1 MRRACIALA
10 CGVALTWVGSVPA
23 FAQGEASAT
32 PGQPAPETIGS
43 IWQQH
48 SNDPD
53 VAWRDPTSQTR
64 VLNLTSGFDSS
75 SVFYFHQNIFTADG
89 DLMLFSGRRG
99 EDGGYYALSLRSGE
113 IRQLTHQTGQHLVVL
128 PRRRSA
134 AFDRGDDV
142 FLLNLDSGE
151 TRKIATVP
159 HGRLAQAAGFGFTA
173 DESKLLFAYCDQLA
187 DEHAKLVAA
196 KPVMDDPHLRRV
208 DWVAAYE
215 HMDRHNAIYSID
227 LDSGKVALVFQDT
240 ENNWLG
246 HVQGSPTNPN
256 LALFIH
262 EGFVTVHIKNRLRL
276 LDLTTGQVTM
286 PRTGPLENDGITHE
300 FWDRDGESVW
310 YDISSA
316 GALAHL
322 DVRTNVE
329 TRYSYGGVA
338 VAASSYGGVTV
349 AAANRSDHRSIHYAI
364 GPDAKWAVGDGFQH
378 TNPWLCIYR
387 LDQRNPQTQE
397 VPVVRICNFSGT
409 YENPK
414 AEYIEPNPHLT
425 PDFRW
430 VVLTAHLKGTA
441 NDVYAVEIPEAAT
454 AGK

>member
-1 MRRACIALA
+1 MQTSPNPARFLACIALA
-10 CGVALTWVGSVPA
+10 FGAALTGAGVT
-23 FAQGEASAT
+23 SAVA
-32 PGQPAPETIGS
+32 QPASETIDS

-53 VAWRDPTSQTR
+53 LAWRDPTSHTR
-64 VLNLTSGFDSS
+64 IVNLTSGFDSA
-75 SVFYFHQNIFTADG
+75 SVFYFHQNVFTANG
-89 DLMLFSGRRG
+89 DLMLFSGKRG
-99 EDGGYYALSLRSGE
+99 EDQGYFVLSLRTGA
-113 IRQLTHQTGQHLVVL
+113 IRQVTHQTGQHLVIL
-128 PRRRSA
+128 PHRRSA

-159 HGRLAQAAGFGFTA
+159 HGLLAQGAGFGFTA

-187 DEHAKLVAA
+187 EEHAQLVAA
-196 KPVMDDPHLRRV
+196 KPKMEDPHLRRV

-215 HMDRHNAIYSID
+215 HMQRHNAIYSID
-227 LDSGKVALVFQDT
+227 IDSGKVAVVFQDND
-240 ENNWLG
+240 NNWLG
-246 HVQGSPTNPN
+246 HVQGSPTNSN

-276 LDLTTGQVTM
+276 LELTTGQVTM

-322 DVRTNVE
+322 DLKTDVE
-329 TRYSYGGVA
+329 TRYSYGGVP
-338 VAASSYGGVTV
+338 VAPASYGGVTV
-349 AAANRSDHRSIHYAI
+349 AASNRSNNRSIHYAI
-364 GPDAKWAVGDGFQH
+364 GPGAKWAVGDGFQH

-397 VPVVRICNFSGT
+397 VPVVRICDFSPT

-430 VVLTAHLKGTA
+430 IVLTVHLKGTA
-441 NDVYAVEIPEAAT
+441 NDVYAVEIPSQ
-454 AGK
+454 

>member
-1 MRRACIALA
+1 
-10 CGVALTWVGSVPA
+10 V
-23 FAQGEASAT
+23 SAAD
-32 PGQPAPETIGS
+32 APSAETIGS
-43 IWQQH
+43 IWQKY

-53 VAWRDPTSQTR
+53 VAWRDPTSHTR
-64 VLNLTSGFDSS
+64 VVNLTSGFDTA

-89 DLMLFSGRRG
+89 DLMLFSGKRG
-99 EDGGYYALSLRSGE
+99 EDRGYFALSLRTGE

-159 HGRLAQAAGFGFTA
+159 HGRLDQGAGFGFTA

-187 DEHAKLVAA
+187 AKHAELVAA
-196 KPVMDDPHLRRV
+196 KPKMEDPHLRRV
-208 DWVAAYE
+208 DWVEAYE
-215 HMDRHNAIYSID
+215 HMQRHNAIYSVDI
-227 LDSGKVALVFQDT
+227 DSGKVAVVFEDK

-246 HVQGSPTNPN
+246 HVQGSPTNSN
-256 LALFIH
+256 RALFIH
-262 EGFVTVHIKNRLRL
+262 EGFVSVHIKNRLRL

-286 PRTGPLENDGITHE
+286 PRTGAALEAEGITHE

-322 DVRTNVE
+322 DVKTGVE
-329 TRYSYGGVA
+329 TRYSYGGEKVA
-338 VAASSYGGVTV
+338 PASYGGVTV
-349 AAANRSDHRSIHYAI
+349 AAADRSNNRSIHYAI
-364 GPDAKWAVGDGFQH
+364 GPGAKWAVGDGFQH

-387 LDQRNPQTQE
+387 LDQRNPQTLE
-397 VPVVRICNFSGT
+397 VPVVRICDFSPT

-425 PDFRW
+425 PDFHW
-430 VVLTAHLKGTA
+430 IVLTVHLKGTA
-441 NDVYAVEIPEAAT
+441 NNVYAVEIPSL
-454 AGK
+454 

>member
-1 MRRACIALA
+1 MHISPIPARFLSRLALA
-10 CGVALTWVGSVPA
+10 FGAALAGAGVV
-23 FAQGEASAT
+23 SAAD
-32 PGQPAPETIGS
+32 QPAAETIDS
-43 IWQQH
+43 IWQKY
-48 SNDPD
+48 SGNPD
-53 VAWRDPTSQTR
+53 LAWRDPTSHTR
-64 VLNLTSGFDSS
+64 VVNLTSGFDTS

-89 DLMLFSGRRG
+89 DLMIFSGKRG
-99 EDGGYYALSLRSGE
+99 ADDGYYVLSLRTGE

-151 TRKIATVP
+151 TRKVATVP
-159 HGRLAQAAGFGFTA
+159 HGVLAQGAGFGFTA
-173 DESKLLFAYCDQLA
+173 DEKKLLFAYCDQLA
-187 DEHAKLVAA
+187 DEHAALVKA
-196 KPVMDDPHLRRV
+196 KPQMEDPHLRRV

-215 HMDRHNAIYSID
+215 HMQRHNAIYSVDI
-227 LDSGKVALVFQDT
+227 DSGKVAVVFQDKD
-240 ENNWLG
+240 NNWLG

-276 LDLTTGQVTM
+276 LDLATGQVTT
-286 PRTGPLENDGITHE
+286 PRTEPAQQTEGITHE
-300 FWDRDGESVW
+300 FWDRDGESIW

-322 DVRTNVE
+322 DVRTGVE
-329 TRYSYGGVA
+329 TRYSYGGVSLA
-338 VAASSYGGVTV
+338 PAAYGGVT
-349 AAANRSDHRSIHYAI
+349 ATGINRSSNRSIHYAI
-364 GPDAKWAVGDGFQH
+364 GPDGKWAVGDGFQH

-387 LDQRNPQTQE
+387 LDQRDPKTQE
-397 VPVVRICNFSGT
+397 VPVVHICDFSGT

-430 VVLTAHLKGTA
+430 VVFSGHLKGTA
-441 NDVYAVEIPEAAT
+441 NDVYAVEIPAA
-454 AGK
+454 AIR

>member
-1 MRRACIALA
+1 
-10 CGVALTWVGSVPA
+10 
-23 FAQGEASAT
+23 
-32 PGQPAPETIGS
+32 
-43 IWQQH
+43 
-48 SNDPD
+48 
-53 VAWRDPTSQTR
+53 
-64 VLNLTSGFDSS
+64 
-75 SVFYFHQNIFTADG
+75 
-89 DLMLFSGRRG
+89 
-99 EDGGYYALSLRSGE
+99 
-113 IRQLTHQTGQHLVVL
+113 
-128 PRRRSA
+128 
-134 AFDRGDDV
+134 
-142 FLLNLDSGE
+142 
-151 TRKIATVP
+151 
-159 HGRLAQAAGFGFTA
+159 
-173 DESKLLFAYCDQLA
+173 
-187 DEHAKLVAA
+187 
-196 KPVMDDPHLRRV
+196 
-208 DWVAAYE
+208 
-215 HMDRHNAIYSID
+215 
-227 LDSGKVALVFQDT
+227 
-240 ENNWLG
+240 
-246 HVQGSPTNPN
+246 
-256 LALFIH
+256 
-262 EGFVTVHIKNRLRL
+262 
-276 LDLTTGQVTM
+276 M

>member
-1 MRRACIALA
+1 MQTSPNPTRLLTCIALA
-10 CGVALTWVGSVPA
+10 FGAVFTGAGSALA
-23 FAQGEASAT
+23 
-32 PGQPAPETIGS
+32 QPATETIGS

-48 SNDPD
+48 SDNPD
-53 VAWRDPTSQTR
+53 LAWRDPTSHTR
-64 VLNLTSGFDSS
+64 VVNLTSGFDSAD
-75 SVFYFHQNIFTADG
+75 VFYFHQNVFTADG
-89 DLMLFSGRRG
+89 DLMLFSGKRG
-99 EDGGYYALSLRSGE
+99 GEQGYYVLSLRTGE

-128 PRRRSA
+128 PHRRSA

-151 TRKIATVP
+151 SRKIATVP
-159 HGRLAQAAGFGFTA
+159 HGLLAQGAGFGFTA

-187 DEHAKLVAA
+187 EEHAKLVAA
-196 KPVMDDPHLRRV
+196 KPKMEDPHLRRV

-215 HMDRHNAIYSID
+215 HMQRHNAIYSIEI
-227 LDSGKVALVFQDT
+227 DSGKLALVFQDN

-276 LDLTTGQVTM
+276 LDLATGQVTM
-286 PRTGPLENDGITHE
+286 PRTGALENDGITHE

-322 DVRTNVE
+322 DVRTGVE
-329 TRYSYGGVA
+329 TRYSYGGVSLA
-338 VAASSYGGVTV
+338 PAAYGGVTV
-349 AAANRSDHRSIHYAI
+349 TGMRRSSNRSIHYAI
-364 GPDAKWAVGDGFQH
+364 GPGGKWAVGDGFQH
-378 TNPWLCIYR
+378 TNPWLCIYQ
-387 LDQRNPQTQE
+387 LDKRDPNTLE
-397 VPVVRICNFSGT
+397 MPVVRICDFSGT

-430 VVLTAHLKGTA
+430 VLFTAHLKGTA
-441 NDVYAVEIPEAAT
+441 NDVYAVEIPNP
-454 AGK
+454 

>member
-1 MRRACIALA
+1 MQTSPNPTRFFARLALA
-10 CGVALTWVGSVPA
+10 FGAAFVGA
-23 FAQGEASAT
+23 GARSAAA
-32 PGQPAPETIGS
+32 QPATESIDA

-48 SNDPD
+48 SNNPD
-53 VAWRDPTSQTR
+53 LAWRDPTSHTR
-64 VLNLTSGFDSS
+64 VVNLTSGFDSAD
-75 SVFYFHQNIFTADG
+75 VFYFHQNVFTADG
-89 DLMLFSGRRG
+89 DLMLFSGKRG
-99 EDGGYYALSLRSGE
+99 GDQGYCVLSLRTGE

-128 PRRRSA
+128 PRRRAA

-142 FLLNLDSGE
+142 FLLNLDSGD

-159 HGRLAQAAGFGFTA
+159 HGLLAAAAGFSFTA
-173 DESKLLFAYCDQLA
+173 DESRLLFAYCDQLA

-196 KPVMDDPHLRRV
+196 KPKMDDPHLRRV

-215 HMDRHNAIYSID
+215 HMQRHNAIYAIEI
-227 LDSGKVALVFQDT
+227 DSGKVAPVFQDN

-276 LDLTTGQVTM
+276 LDLSTGQVTM
-286 PRTGPLENDGITHE
+286 PRTGPLEKEGITHE

-316 GALAHL
+316 GTLARL
-322 DVRTNVE
+322 DVKTGVE
-329 TRYSYGGVA
+329 TRYPYGGALIHAASYGGVDVGA
-338 VAASSYGGVTV
+338 PDRP
-349 AAANRSDHRSIHYAI
+349 ANRSIHYAI
-364 GPDAKWAVGDGFQH
+364 GPGAKWAVGDGFQH

-397 VPVVRICNFSGT
+397 VPVVHICDFSAA
-409 YENPK
+409 YDNPK
-414 AEYIEPNPHLT
+414 AEYNEPNPHLT

-430 VVLTAHLKGTA
+430 VLLTAHLKGTA
-441 NDVYAVEIPEAAT
+441 NDIYAVEIPT
-454 AGK
+454 L

>member
-1 MRRACIALA
+1 MQTSPNPTRFLARIALTFGA
-10 CGVALTWVGSVPA
+10 ALAGA
-23 FAQGEASAT
+23 EAVSAA
-32 PGQPAPETIGS
+32 APPSSETIGA
-43 IWQQH
+43 IWQKYS
-48 SNDPD
+48 SNPE
-53 VAWRDPTSQTR
+53 VAWRDPASHTR
-64 VLNLTSGFDSS
+64 VVNLTSGFDTA

-89 DLMLFSGRRG
+89 DLMLFSGKRG
-99 EDGGYYALSLRSGE
+99 EDRGYFALSLRTGE

-142 FLLNLDSGE
+142 FLLNLDTGE

-159 HGRLAQAAGFGFTA
+159 HGRLDQGAGFGFTA

-187 DEHAKLVAA
+187 EEHAALVKA

-208 DWVAAYE
+208 DWVEAYE
-215 HMDRHNAIYSID
+215 HMQRHNAIYSVDI
-227 LDSGKVALVFQDT
+227 DSGKVAVVFEDK

-246 HVQGSPTNPN
+246 HVQGSPTNSN

-262 EGFVTVHIKNRLRL
+262 EGFVSVHIKNRLRL

-286 PRTGPLENDGITHE
+286 PRTGAALEAEGITHE

-322 DVRTNVE
+322 DVKTGVE
-329 TRYSYGGVA
+329 TRYSYGGEKVT
-338 VAASSYGGVTV
+338 AASYGGATV
-349 AAANRSDHRSIHYAI
+349 AALDRSNNRSIHYAI
-364 GPDAKWAVGDGFQH
+364 GPGAKWAVGDGFQH

-387 LDQRNPQTQE
+387 LDQRNPQTLE
-397 VPVVRICNFSGT
+397 VPVVRICDFSPT

-425 PDFRW
+425 PDYHW
-430 VVLTAHLKGTA
+430 IVLTVHLKGTA
-441 NDVYAVEIPEAAT
+441 NNVYAVEIPSL
-454 AGK
+454 

>member
-1 MRRACIALA
+1 MQTSPNPTGFIVCIALTFGA
-10 CGVALTWVGSVPA
+10 ALTGAGVV
-23 FAQGEASAT
+23 SAVA
-32 PGQPAPETIGS
+32 QPATETIES

-48 SNDPD
+48 SNEPD
-53 VAWRDPTSQTR
+53 VAWRDPTSHTR
-64 VLNLTSGFDSS
+64 VVNLTSGFDSS

-89 DLMLFSGRRG
+89 DLMLFSGKRG
-99 EDGGYYALSLRSGE
+99 GDQGYFALSLRTGE

-128 PRRRSA
+128 PRRRCA

-151 TRKIATVP
+151 TRKIATVS
-159 HGRLAQAAGFGFTA
+159 HGLLAQGAGFGFTA

-187 DEHAKLVAA
+187 EEHAQLVAA
-196 KPVMDDPHLRRV
+196 KPQMADPHLRRV

-215 HMDRHNAIYSID
+215 HMQRHNAIYSIGI
-227 LDSGKVALVFQDT
+227 DSGKVAPVFQDN

-286 PRTGPLENDGITHE
+286 PRTGPLENEGITHE

-316 GALAHL
+316 GAIAHL
-322 DVRTNVE
+322 DVKTDVE
-329 TRYSYGGVA
+329 TRYSYGGVP
-338 VAASSYGGVTV
+338 VGGSSYGGVTV
-349 AAANRSDHRSIHYAI
+349 AAPKRPSNRSIHYAI
-364 GPDAKWAVGDGFQH
+364 GPGAKWAVGDGFQH
-378 TNPWLCIYR
+378 TNPWLCIYL
-387 LDQRNPQTQE
+387 LDKRNPQTQE
-397 VPVVRICNFSGT
+397 VPVVHICDFSPT

-430 VVLTAHLKGTA
+430 VLFTVHLKGTA
-441 NDVYAVEIPEAAT
+441 NDVCAVEIPSL
-454 AGK
+454 